1 MARPGS
7 CEGVPFQAET
17 DLTSFSNLVGVAAK
31 ETGEPVFVAR
41 GLSKVYGTGTAQVFA
56 LKDVDLDIRAGE
68 FLVLLGP
75 SGSGKSTLLN
85 VLGGL
90 DAPTSGVARWRDHHL
105 TGAKDS
111 ELTLYRREH
120 VGFVF
125 QFYNLIPSLTARE
138 NVRLVAEISTNPM
151 TPEAALDLVG
161 LSSRLDHFPSQLSG
175 GEQQRV
181 AVARAIVK
189 RPDILLCD
197 EPTGALD
204 AETGRLVLAAIAR
217 VNAELGTT
225 TVVITHNSAIAG
237 MASRVLRLS
246 GGRIV
251 SEAINATRLKAEDVE
266 W

>member
-1 MARPGS
+1 M
-7 CEGVPFQAET
+7 
-17 DLTSFSNLVGVAAK
+17 
-31 ETGEPVFVAR
+31 GEA
-41 GLSKVYGTGTAQVFA
+41 TIFA
-56 LKDVDLDIRAGE
+56 LRDVNLEIRAGE
-68 FLVLLGP
+68 LLVLLGP

-90 DAPTSGVARWRDHHL
+90 DAPTSGSARWRDHEL
-105 TGAKDS
+105 TGASDV
-111 ELTLYRREH
+111 ELTRYRREH

-125 QFYNLIPSLTARE
+125 QFYNLIPNLTARE
-138 NVRLVAEISTNPM
+138 NVRLVTEIARDPM
-151 TPEAALDLVG
+151 TPEEALELVG
-161 LSSRLDHFPSQLSG
+161 LSHRLDHFPSALSG

-217 VNAELGTT
+217 VNDELGTT

-237 MASRVLRLS
+237 MAHRVLRLS

-251 SEAINATRLKAEDVE
+251 AEEVNRERITAADVT

>member
-1 MARPGS
+1 MFSMTISKTNHAI
-7 CEGVPFQAET
+7 
-17 DLTSFSNLVGVAAK
+17 TSPAAADG
-31 ETGEPVFVAR
+31 TLPATVDGPVFVAR
-41 GLSKVYGTGTAQVFA
+41 GLEKVYGTGDARVFA
-56 LKDVDLDIRAGE
+56 LRDISLEIRQGE

-85 VLGGL
+85 ILGGL
-90 DAPTSGVARWRDHHL
+90 DAPTSGTARWRDHEL
-105 TGAKDS
+105 TGATDA
-111 ELTLYRREH
+111 ELTTYRREH

-125 QFYNLIPSLTARE
+125 QFYNLIPNLTVRE
-138 NVRLVAEISTNPM
+138 NVRLVAQIASNPM
-151 TPEAALDLVG
+151 APEEALDLVG
-161 LSSRLDHFPSQLSG
+161 LSHRFNHFPSQLSG

-204 AETGRLVLAAIAR
+204 ADTGRLVLAAIAK

-237 MASRVLRLS
+237 MATRILRLS
-246 GGRIV
+246 GGRIAH
-251 SEAINATRLKAEDVE
+251 EEINTKQLRAEDVT

>member
-1 MARPGS
+1 
-7 CEGVPFQAET
+7 V
-17 DLTSFSNLVGVAAK
+17 TSSDKSVRTQPSPVDR
-31 ETGEPVFVAR
+31 PVFTAR
-41 GLSKVYGTGTAQVFA
+41 GLSKVYGTGDARVFA
-56 LKDVDLDIRAGE
+56 LRDISLEICQGE

-85 VLGGL
+85 ILGGL
-90 DAPTSGVARWRDHHL
+90 DAPTSGTARWRDHEL
-105 TGAKDS
+105 TGATDA
-111 ELTLYRREH
+111 ELTTYRREH

-125 QFYNLIPSLTARE
+125 QFYNLIPNLTVRE
-138 NVRLVAEISTNPM
+138 NVRLVAQIASRPM
-151 TPEAALDLVG
+151 PPQEALDLVG
-161 LSSRLDHFPSQLSG
+161 LSHRLDHFPSQLSG

-204 AETGRLVLAAIAR
+204 ADTGRLVLAAIAK

-246 GGRIV
+246 GGRIAR
-251 SEAINATRLKAEDVE
+251 EEINPKQLSAEDVT

>member
-1 MARPGS
+1 M
-7 CEGVPFQAET
+7 
-17 DLTSFSNLVGVAAK
+17 TSTEELNPTRGQSSDSS
-31 ETGEPVFVAR
+31 VFVAR
-41 GLSKVYGTGTAQVFA
+41 GLSKVYGTGDARIYA
-56 LKDVDLDIRAGE
+56 LRDITLEIRQGE

-85 VLGGL
+85 ILGGL
-90 DAPTSGVARWRDHHL
+90 DIPTAGTARWREHEL
-105 TGAKDS
+105 TGASDA
-111 ELTLYRREH
+111 ELTTYRREH

-125 QFYNLIPSLTARE
+125 QFYNLIPNLTVRE
-138 NVRLVAEISTNPM
+138 NVRLVAQIASQPM
-151 TPEAALDLVG
+151 VPEEALELVG
-161 LSSRLDHFPSQLSG
+161 LSHRLNHFPSQLSG

-197 EPTGALD
+197 EPTVALD
-204 AETGRLVLAAIAR
+204 ADTGRLVLGAIAK

-246 GGRIV
+246 GGRIAR
-251 SEAINATRLKAEDVE
+251 EEINPTRMRAEDVT

>member
-1 MARPGS
+1 MTT
-7 CEGVPFQAET
+7 C
-17 DLTSFSNLVGVAAK
+17 SNLVGVAAK

-41 GLSKVYGTGTAQVFA
+41 GLSKVYGTGTAQIFA

-246 GGRIV
+246 GGRII
-251 SEAINATRLKAEDVE
+251 SEAINETRLKAEDVE